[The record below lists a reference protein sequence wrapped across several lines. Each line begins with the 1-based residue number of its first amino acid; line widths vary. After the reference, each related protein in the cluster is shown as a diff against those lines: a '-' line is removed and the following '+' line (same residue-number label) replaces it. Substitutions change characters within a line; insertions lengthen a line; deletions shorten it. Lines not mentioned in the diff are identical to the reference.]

1 MKKKLAAVCMSLTVM
16 ASLCACGGGSSTAS
30 TTAAETTAAETT
42 VEETSAEEEETAAEE
57 TVAEENAESAETE
70 EAAGEAEETT
80 AEETAAEEEA
90 GIEEGDK
97 GDGPAD
103 IDASLVTFTVP
114 EGYSYEAYSYYIDEA
129 DPLFGDLQFDIYK
142 TDSLTGLALVQVV
155 ATTQYYVHS
164 QDEAVQKVIE
174 LCNLDTYKEGKAN
187 IGDDVT
193 YGDVTYTK
201 VDVTTEWS
209 DQTFYVA
216 YAENGNNGGVG
227 LVVKYV
233 VNNKEVAADDPVIG
247 EVLESIKI
255 VTK

>member
-16 ASLCACGGGSSTAS
+16 ASLCACGGGSSAES
-30 TTAAETTAAETT
+30 TTAAETTATET
-42 VEETSAEEEETAAEE
+42 VVETSAEAEETAAEE
-57 TVAEENAESAETE
+57 TTAEENAEASET
-70 EAAGEAEETT
+70 EETT
-80 AEETAAEEEA
+80 AEETAAEEVA

-103 IDASLVTFTVP
+103 IDASLVAFTVP
-114 EGYSYEAYSYYIDEA
+114 EGYSYEAYSCYIDDA
-129 DPLFGDLQFDIYK
+129 DPLFGDLQLDIYK
-142 TDSLTGLALVQVV
+142 TDSSTGLALVQVV

-201 VDVTTEWS
+201 IDVTTEWS

>member
-16 ASLCACGGGSSTAS
+16 ASLCACGGGSSTATTTAAA
-30 TTAAETTAAETT
+30 TTAAETTAEETT
-42 VEETSAEEEETAAEE
+42 
-57 TVAEENAESAETE
+57 
-70 EAAGEAEETT
+70 AEETT
-80 AEETAAEEEA
+80 AEETAAEAEETTAEEA
-90 GIEEGDK
+90 AAEEASGIEEGDT
-97 GDGPAD
+97 GDGPTD
-103 IDASLVTFTVP
+103 IDANLVTFTVP
-114 EGYSYEAYSYYIDEA
+114 EGYSYEAYSYYIDET

-142 TDSLTGLALVQVV
+142 TDSSTGLALVQVV

-233 VNNKEVAADDPVIG
+233 VNNKEIAADDPLIG